1 MLPVCEIQP
10 KGRCRMAAT
19 TGQPPGFSK
28 ADCVLEG
35 GGVRGIA
42 PVGALFGFEQ
52 RGIGWQRIAGVSA
65 GAIVGSL
72 VAAGIPLTAPVS
84 AVVVGVAAL
93 TRSSGRVGSD

>member
-1 MLPVCEIQP
+1 MT
-10 KGRCRMAAT
+10 AT

-28 ADCVLEG
+28 ADFVLEG

-42 PVGALFGFEQ
+42 PVGALLAFEQ
-52 RGIGWQRIAGVSA
+52 RGVGWHRIAGVSA

-72 VAAGIPLTAPVS
+72 VAAGIPLTALV
-84 AVVVGVAAL
+84 VVVGVAAL